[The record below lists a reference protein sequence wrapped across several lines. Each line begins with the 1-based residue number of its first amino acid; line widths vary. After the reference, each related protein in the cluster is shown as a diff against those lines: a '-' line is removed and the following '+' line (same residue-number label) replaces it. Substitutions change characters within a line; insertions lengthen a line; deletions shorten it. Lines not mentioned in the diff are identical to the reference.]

1 MHTIMA
7 DADWAKLQ
15 GDHTTFYI
23 MSDQSL
29 GASDSNITNKRK
41 REGDDSAGPDP
52 QRLNRSSNGS
62 SGSIPG
68 ADAQNNFAHS
78 SLTSYDAH
86 GLPTST
92 SELNIDQQIL
102 QHVGPQNGI
111 SDENALTAKAA
122 LAAHNPQNKYP
133 PPPEPSFDANN
144 LAHGLTFGDDMG
156 QAMGPTHGHNSTA
169 AAVYAAREAQSMN
182 QKPSVG
188 SPEWHQIRKNNHK
201 EGKLRQLFCGAIQ
214 ANSISVERRRREAIN
229 EGINQLSRLVPNCDK
244 NKGAILQRTIEYICQ
259 LHDEKKTMSE
269 RWEQNNMTTS
279 HAINEISAQ
288 NSKLKLEVNR
298 RGDIAQK
305 WLQRCRD
312 AGLEF
317 DDYNDAEELEP
328 LEVDQ
333 GQV

>member
-1 MHTIMA
+1 
-7 DADWAKLQ
+7 
-15 GDHTTFYI
+15 
-23 MSDQSL
+23 MSDPSL
-29 GASDSNITNKRK
+29 GATDGMNNKRK
-41 REGDDSAGPDP
+41 RESTDSTGPDA

-62 SGSIPG
+62 NGSIP
-68 ADAQNNFAHS
+68 APDPQPNFGHA
-78 SLTSYDAH
+78 SLGSYDTH
-86 GLPTST
+86 GLPGAA

-102 QHVGPQNGI
+102 QHV
-111 SDENALTAKAA
+111 
-122 LAAHNPQNKYP
+122 AAHQPQNKYP
-133 PPPEPSFDANN
+133 PPPDATFDSS
-144 LAHGLTFGDDMG
+144 LPHGLTFGDEMG
-156 QAMGPTHGHNSTA
+156 QAIGGAHGHNSTA

-201 EGKLRQLFCGAIQ
+201 E
-214 ANSISVERRRREAIN
+214 VERRRREAIN
-229 EGINQLSRLVPNCDK
+229 EGINQIARLVPNCDK
-244 NKGAILQRTIEYICQ
+244 NKGAILQRAIEYICQ
-259 LHDEKKTMSE
+259 LHDEKKAMSE

-288 NSKLKLEVNR
+288 NSKLKVEVNR
-298 RGDIAQK
+298 RGDIALK

-317 DDYNDAEELEP
+317 DDYEEAKELEP

>member
-1 MHTIMA
+1 MA
-7 DADWAKLQ
+7 GADSANLQ
-15 GDHTTFYI
+15 GDNTTSYI

-41 REGDDSAGPDP
+41 REGDDSTGPDP

-62 SGSIPG
+62 SGSMPG

-78 SLTSYDAH
+78 SLGSYDAH

-156 QAMGPTHGHNSTA
+156 QAMGPAHGHNSTA

-201 EGKLRQLFCGAIQ
+201 E
-214 ANSISVERRRREAIN
+214 VERRRREAIN
-229 EGINQLSRLVPNCDK
+229 EGINQLARLVPNCDK